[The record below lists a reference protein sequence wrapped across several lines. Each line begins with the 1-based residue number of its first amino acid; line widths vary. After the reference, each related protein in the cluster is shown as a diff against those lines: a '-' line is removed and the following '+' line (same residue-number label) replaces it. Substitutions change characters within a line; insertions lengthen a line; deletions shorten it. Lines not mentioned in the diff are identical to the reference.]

1 MGKNDDSKIVHEEG
15 YKDEYKVTVYQSDEG
30 WSPTN
35 QELFELVDKMFQSE
49 EHEFGDGYGNR
60 WLWFYISMIMM
71 GKENKAYEAYGLR
84 GRDALCHFEKTVEEN
99 ADKLIEEIEKLK
111 EEVQ

>member
-1 MGKNDDSKIVHEEG
+1 MGRNDSTEIIHEEG
-15 YKDEYKVTVYQSDEG
+15 YKDEYKVTVQLENDE

-35 QELFELVDKMFQSE
+35 GELFELTDKIFQSE

-60 WLWFYISMIMM
+60 WLWFYMTMIML
-71 GKENKAYEAYGLR
+71 GKEQKAFEAYGLR

-99 ADKLIEEIEKLK
+99 VDEVIEVLEDLK

>member
-1 MGKNDDSKIVHEEG
+1 MGTNNDTEIVHEEG
-15 YKDEYKVTVYQSDEG
+15 YKDEYKVTVRLNNDE

-35 QELFELVDKMFQSE
+35 RELFELTDKIFQSE

-60 WLWFYISMIMM
+60 WLWFYMTMIMM
-71 GKENKAYEAYGLR
+71 GEENKAYEAYGLR

-99 ADKLIEEIEKLK
+99 VDDVIEVLEDLK